1 MKHNKFDIITVY
13 GIQWKNDT
21 LVVYCNIPDPK
32 IPKARLVRYFD
43 INEFDQKC
51 IDYHM
56 DICKSKIAI
65 SKELSKLEE
74 EITQEFVGKKLQ
86 VISTGEIRVI
96 TRIDFTNQIHFIVY
110 NSEVDL
116 IPSECNM
123 ID

>member
-1 MKHNKFDIITVY
+1 
-13 GIQWKNDT
+13 
-21 LVVYCNIPDPK
+21 
-32 IPKARLVRYFD
+32 
-43 INEFDQKC
+43 
-51 IDYHM
+51 M